1 MQDYT
6 TEWLRIIVQN
16 FLLEQN
22 GELVVFGDPKQNL
35 YNRPLDK
42 TLENTL
48 NFQVFKY
55 IDMRSDCSLEVLIGN
70 IINIISNN
78 NNEPRDFVILASSTK
93 LLRCI
98 DFNYRRQTKAKTEI
112 TFVSTEILEKLK
124 TVHNVTDERTANW
137 KFHRDFEALERTR
150 KQLFTTDKRCLKIST
165 IQSFKGWES
174 PSVIIILENDTILDE
189 TNYQPMSP
197 QAIYTA
203 ITRARENMYIIN
215 IGNNSYH
222 NFFYNQSL

>member
-1 MQDYT
+1 MT
-6 TEWLRIIVQN
+6 
-16 FLLEQN
+16 
-22 GELVVFGDPKQNL
+22 NL
-35 YNRPLDK
+35 PTDEISIDK

-70 IINIISNN
+70 IINIIFNN

>member
-1 MQDYT
+1 M
-6 TEWLRIIVQN
+6 I
-16 FLLEQN
+16 
-22 GELVVFGDPKQNL
+22 
-35 YNRPLDK
+35 
-42 TLENTL
+42 
-48 NFQVFKY
+48 
-55 IDMRSDCSLEVLIGN
+55 SDCSLEVLIGN

-124 TVHNVTDERTANW
+124 TVHNVTDERTVNW

>member
-1 MQDYT
+1 MT
-6 TEWLRIIVQN
+6 
-16 FLLEQN
+16 
-22 GELVVFGDPKQNL
+22 NL
-35 YNRPLDK
+35 PTDEISIDK

>member
-1 MQDYT
+1 M
-6 TEWLRIIVQN
+6 IVA
-16 FLLEQN
+16 
-22 GELVVFGDPKQNL
+22 
-35 YNRPLDK
+35 
-42 TLENTL
+42 
-48 NFQVFKY
+48 
-55 IDMRSDCSLEVLIGN
+55 
-70 IINIISNN
+70 
-78 NNEPRDFVILASSTK
+78 DF
-93 LLRCI
+93 R
-98 DFNYRRQTKAKTEI
+98 
-112 TFVSTEILEKLK
+112 EKLK